1 LLNDRLRIEDQIWIR
16 YFQQISS
23 LALTEHLTYLPAVSV
38 LHLDQMPLL
47 RSGLMSATPQ
57 VLWSLVKCSGPEEN
71 WARKKTGPR
80 RKLGPEEN
88 CRRNYDIPRKMYR
101 SIFLGSSILACRSVS
116 GTIEE
121 LRTVIFH
128 GRSVE

>member
-38 LHLDQMPLL
+38 LHLDQMLLL

-88 CRRNYDIPRKMYR
+88 WAPKKT
-101 SIFLGSSILACRSVS
+101 AEET
-116 GTIEE
+116 TISQGKCTEVYFWVH
-121 LRTVIFH
+121 RF
-128 GRSVE
+128 

>member
-1 LLNDRLRIEDQIWIR
+1 MLNDRLRIEDQIWIR

-38 LHLDQMPLL
+38 LHLDQMLLL

-80 RKLGPEEN
+80 RKLPKKLRYPKEN
-88 CRRNYDIPRKMYR
+88 VQKY
-101 SIFLGSSILACRSVS
+101 IFGFIDSSVS
-116 GTIEE
+116 ERIGYN
-121 LRTVIFH
+121 
-128 GRSVE
+128 

>member
-71 WARKKTGPR
+71 WARKKTGP
-80 RKLGPEEN
+80 EEN

>member
-1 LLNDRLRIEDQIWIR
+1 MLNDRLRIEDQIWIR

-47 RSGLMSATPQ
+47 RSGLMSAPPGFVIIGE
-57 VLWSLVKCSGPEEN
+57 VL
-71 WARKKTGPR
+71 RPR

>member
-38 LHLDQMPLL
+38 LHLDQMLLL
-47 RSGLMSATPQ
+47 RSGLMSAPPGFVIIGE
-57 VLWSLVKCSGPEEN
+57 VLRP
-71 WARKKTGPR
+71 RKKTGPE